1 MGKRYGDLFWFRI
14 MILMIIEYELPAIS
28 VWDLKSSKQTGSH
41 HDIERFEAECAFAKL
56 VDDIPQSVP
65 S

>member
-1 MGKRYGDLFWFRI
+1 